1 MTGCFVVCVTGEFL
15 NQMPDIGKM
24 SSRELGLVLAQQL
37 LDVEDLHYGL
47 WDTDLAVSLANIP
60 LAQQRY
66 TTQLLDLLGRLLEGV
81 SRPQILDV
89 GCGTGYMLEQILARG
104 YDVDAVNPS
113 AYLNQ
118 QVRQRLARID
128 ASSTRLFETDFE
140 SMPVDSCE
148 HHYDLLLFSESFQY
162 IPLPEFFANTRR
174 LLKTDGLVVICDFF
188 KTAAHCD
195 GEAGDRSFSGG
206 HILGEFYR
214 LVGESGFE
222 IKQDDDL
229 TTRVS
234 PNIALLDELLSR
246 RLAPAAAS
254 IDAYLRSAYPKMRR
268 VVKWLLRR
276 KLARVRYKYLSG
288 NRSQAVFEKY
298 KSYRLIVLQLA
309 PGA

>member
-1 MTGCFVVCVTGEFL
+1 
-15 NQMPDIGKM
+15 MPDTGKM

-47 WDTDLAVSLANIP
+47 WDPDLVLSLANIP

-66 TTQLLDLLGRLLEGV
+66 TTLLLDLLERLLGGIP
-81 SRPQILDV
+81 RPQILDV
-89 GCGTGYMLEQILARG
+89 GCGTGHMLEQMLARG
-104 YDVDAVNPS
+104 YNVDAVNPS

-128 ASSTRLFETDFE
+128 ATLTRLFETDFE
-140 SMPVDSCE
+140 SLPVDGYE

-162 IPLPEFFANTRR
+162 IPLPEFFANITR
-174 LLKTDGLVVICDFF
+174 LLKTGGFVVICDFF

-206 HILGEFYR
+206 HILDEFYR
-214 LVGESGFE
+214 LVGESDFE
-222 IKQDDDL
+222 IKQDDNL

-234 PNIALLDELLSR
+234 PNIALLDKLLTE
-246 RLAPAAAS
+246 RLVPAAGS
-254 IDAYLRSAYPKMRR
+254 IDVYLQSAYPKMRR
-268 VVKWLLRR
+268 LVKWLLRR
-276 KLARVRYKYLSG
+276 KLARARYKYLSG

-298 KSYRLIVLQLA
+298 KSYRLIVLQRA
-309 PGA
+309 SAA

>member
-1 MTGCFVVCVTGEFL
+1 
-15 NQMPDIGKM
+15 M

-47 WDTDLAVSLANIP
+47 WDPDLAVSLANIP
-60 LAQQRY
+60 RAQQRY
-66 TTQLLDLLGRLLEGV
+66 TTRLLDLLERLLSGI
-81 SRPQILDV
+81 SRPRILDV
-89 GCGTGYMLEQILARG
+89 GCGTGHMLEQILARG
-104 YDVDAVNPS
+104 YHVDAVNPS

-118 QVRQRLARID
+118 QVRQRLARIG
-128 ASSTRLFETDFE
+128 ATSTRLFETGFE
-140 SMPVDSCE
+140 SLPDDACRNG
-148 HHYDLLLFSESFQY
+148 YDLLLFSESFQY
-162 IPLPEFFANTRR
+162 IPLPEFFANTTR
-174 LLKTDGLVVICDFF
+174 LLKADGRVVICDFF

-206 HILGEFYR
+206 HILDEFYR
-214 LVGESGFE
+214 LVGESEFE

-234 PNIALLDELLSR
+234 PNIALLDELLTR

-254 IDAYLRSAYPKMRR
+254 IDDYLQGAYPKTRR
-268 VVKWLLRR
+268 LLAWLLRR

-298 KSYRLIVLQLA
+298 KSYRLIVLQHA
-309 PGA
+309 PDA